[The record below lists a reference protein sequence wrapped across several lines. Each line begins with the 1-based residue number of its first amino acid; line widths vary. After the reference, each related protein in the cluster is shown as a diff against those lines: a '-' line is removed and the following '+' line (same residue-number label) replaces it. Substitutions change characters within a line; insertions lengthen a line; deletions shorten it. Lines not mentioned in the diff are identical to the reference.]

1 MVKIGKTS
9 ISIVTSALNEEECLP
24 ELFKRLEVVAASE
37 PNYEFSVIVTDNG
50 SSDSTW
56 NFLVNYKKS
65 RRVLPTKAIR
75 MSRTFPFDAALT
87 CGLDH
92 CDADIAVIMTSDLQ
106 DPPEEIPRMLRLYE
120 EGYEQVVARVKSRNA
135 VPLVRR
141 VLTSIF
147 YKLANRLTSGVIMD
161 SVSDFRL
168 TSRKVYC
175 AMRSL
180 RESHRFNRGFGSW
193 VGFETASIEISRPA
207 RFGGESKWLGTGIG
221 RVISKSFSSI
231 LAFSTAPLSF
241 IALVGYW
248 ASSLAFLSTVIMA
261 ISWFVF
267 GVPFAGFGTIVGIV
281 LLGFSMILLF
291 LGVVA
296 QYLALI
302 YEEVKQR
309 PLYIIKKVL
318 N

>member
-1 MVKIGKTS
+1 MGRIERTT

-24 ELFKRLEVVAASE
+24 ELFSRLEMVALSE
-37 PNYEFSVIVTDNG
+37 SKYEFSLIVIDNG
-50 SSDSTW
+50 SSDRTW
-56 NFLVNYKKS
+56 DFLVNYKKS
-65 RRVLPTKAIR
+65 RRSIQVTAIR

-87 CGLDH
+87 CGLDY
-92 CDADIAVIMTSDLQ
+92 CDTDIAVIMTSDLQ

-120 EGYEQVVARVKSRNA
+120 EGFDQVVARVRSRDS
-135 VPLVRR
+135 VPFLRR

-168 TSRKVYC
+168 ASREVYY

-193 VGFETASIEISRPA
+193 VGFNTTSIDIFRPA

-221 RVISKSFSSI
+221 KVISKSLSSI

-248 ASSLAFLSTVIMA
+248 TSSIAFLSTVVMA
-261 ISWFVF
+261 ISWFAF

-281 LLGFSMILLF
+281 LLGFSIILLF
-291 LGVVA
+291 LGVLS

-302 YEEVKQR
+302 YEEVKLR
-309 PLYIIKKVL
+309 PLYITKNVL
-318 N
+318 H